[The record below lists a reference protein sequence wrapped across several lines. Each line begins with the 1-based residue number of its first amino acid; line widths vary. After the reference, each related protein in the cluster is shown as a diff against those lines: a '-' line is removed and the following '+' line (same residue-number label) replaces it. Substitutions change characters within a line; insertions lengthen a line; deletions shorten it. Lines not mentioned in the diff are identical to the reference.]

1 MRRVVTSSLI
11 LVALV
16 AAPIWAQTSGLDQ
29 QRRQALR
36 HYRAGQEFM
45 YAEDFPRAER
55 EFDTATQ
62 LDRMLAIAHFGLGQA
77 LMAQRR
83 YASAIRAFS
92 NCRAT
97 YDEIAQLAATRSGEF
112 NRRLEDQI
120 QELRDSVTLLRSGR
134 MQVSGAAHRIMKLE
148 TRITQLENAR
158 RRSGNNFQAPA
169 EVSLSL
175 GSAYFRHGRLADAE
189 DAYKEALNVDSWF
202 GEAHNNLAVVYL
214 FSDRYDE
221 AREAAE
227 EAERHGYRV
236 NPQLTQDI
244 ENASRTPR

>member
-62 LDRMLAIAHFGLGQA
+62 LDRMLAIEHFGLGQA

-120 QELRDSVTLLRSGR
+120 QELRDSVTR
-134 MQVSGAAHRIMKLE
+134 
-148 TRITQLENAR
+148 
-158 RRSGNNFQAPA
+158 P
-169 EVSLSL
+169 
-175 GSAYFRHGRLADAE
+175 
-189 DAYKEALNVDSWF
+189 
-202 GEAHNNLAVVYL
+202 
-214 FSDRYDE
+214 
-221 AREAAE
+221 
-227 EAERHGYRV
+227 
-236 NPQLTQDI
+236 
-244 ENASRTPR
+244 TPT